1 MPLNPLIINK
11 NYFGGVQARGDFIK
25 AGDLDRQFVTI
36 SSYINKFIV
45 PTLNQLISSQIPG
58 SNNPV
63 DANKNLINVGD
74 GTTKWDFPK
83 AEYIPDYSLPLNKLV
98 QANVGSILATDNNQI
113 FRVVSPA
120 AGGLALTARV
130 QNTPIWKKIVGND
143 SISNR
148 VITSEKIALQGLKS
162 ENFGVSF
169 ERSYIRTVI
178 KNQLIAANT
187 IPSSKI
193 ANGAIKVNVL
203 SQSILNLLS
212 GINNTQVALG
222 GNTAPDNF
230 ITSHKYINYY
240 PGAASPVDHTKIVL
254 GFKIPAN
261 LYCATEGYK
270 AFNVGNIAPYAI
282 TSRSIANGSLNGER
296 LRSCPTGSLKDQRTA
311 RPISQLLADGCIGV
325 NNIPVDWKN
334 KLGL

>member
-1 MPLNPLIINK
+1 MALNPLIINK

-148 VITSEKIALQGLKS
+148 VITSEKIALQGLRS
-162 ENFGVSF
+162 ENFGVSLG
-169 ERSYIRTVI
+169 RSYIRTVI
-178 KNQLIAANT
+178 RNQLIAVNT

-193 ANGAIKVNVL
+193 AAGAITAYQMTQYMAN
-203 SQSILNLLS
+203 QFCGLN
-212 GINNTQVALG
+212 GVAVSLW
-222 GNTAPDNF
+222 GNTLPDNF
-230 ITSHKYINYY
+230 INDVSYINHWGSGIA
-240 PGAASPVDHTKIVL
+240 PIDHTKITST
-254 GFKIPAN
+254 FKIPAN
-261 LYCATEGYK
+261 LYCQTRGYS
-270 AFNVGNIAPYAI
+270 AFTTDNLSDGVITARNIKEKSLDGLRIFAGYWHDRI
-282 TSRSIANGSLNGER
+282 TSRPVG
-296 LRSCPTGSLKDQRTA
+296 
-311 RPISQLLADGCIGV
+311 QLLENGCIG
-325 NNIPVDWKN
+325 IEQLPTRYRA